1 LKNADRNFYKKHT
14 ENKPIKIGFKI
25 NISKFWMS
33 LGLELGLGLG
43 LELGLELGL
52 KSGIDI

>member
-1 LKNADRNFYKKHT
+1 MHRNFYKKPT

-33 LGLELGLGLG
+33 LGLELGL
-43 LELGLELGL
+43 

>member
-1 LKNADRNFYKKHT
+1 MHRNFYKKPT
-14 ENKPIKIGFKI
+14 ENKPITIGFKI

-43 LELGLELGL
+43 LKLGLGLELGL